1 MHVKDL
7 ASIKIEG
14 RCFSV
19 PAVLKLFPGK
29 KQRVSF
35 VLGKN
40 GSGKSTISTAVRG
53 AIAGSLPDGI
63 VRLNLLDQNDLV
75 LNDEPDVLQST
86 FVFNESFVEENIRVS
101 ENGLQAIVMIGE
113 TGDLTDRIDK
123 ASQDLQAASKELDE
137 AQKLLTSMRDSSNP
151 LSVQFHKTQIYRTL
165 SSLGGWG
172 DREKEIRSLKR
183 AASVSDNVQ
192 NTIVQLQLPSE
203 PKEQLENEYRAAM
216 ANLGQLNEGDE
227 LSAVPSLPSWLLQIN
242 EDKFVYALERVI
254 DHPDLTERDKHI
266 LSLVEK
272 EGSSNLLESR
282 KYFEAET
289 NGICPFCLRD
299 IDEDEKADLFA
310 TISALLNEEA
320 DRHSGE
326 LSSLITPVFAMDLTD
341 YEKIS
346 KNDVDAANALIED
359 IQNTLAFFNAQLELK
374 SQNLYSPVSVEDQHL
389 QDSISKLNAVLA
401 TIEEARQSW
410 NRDIKNKQHVVEN
423 LQALNKKIARIEIN
437 SSIEASKKA
446 EADET
451 KQGEVVHDL
460 EEKVKALVSEK
471 SKLEAQKSSINIALD
486 DINESLAFIFLSKDR
501 LVLSGEHGE
510 YALYSRGE
518 KVRPCDVS
526 AGERNAIGLCYFF
539 TLIGAG
545 KSKEDKYSDS
555 VFVLIDDPISS
566 LDQDNRIG
574 ILSYLRYQLFEIV
587 AGNRYS
593 KATVFTHDG
602 YCMNAFEKMCKELVN
617 RSVAAGPRFAIHHPE
632 TLELSDRHLIKWK
645 LDAMRYTELV
655 GLMYDYAI
663 SPNDQQR
670 PLIGNI
676 SRKVLEAFATFE
688 FSMGLSEFADSST
701 VLETIANQ
709 KLKDYFGRL
718 MFSIVLHSESHTSDP
733 VKIEGVIETARE
745 YASSEIDR
753 IVRDSLLLIYCINRK
768 HVLTHLKDKD
778 GAQGQL
784 DSWVGELENM

>member
-1 MHVKDL
+1 
-7 ASIKIEG
+7 
-14 RCFSV
+14 
-19 PAVLKLFPGK
+19 
-29 KQRVSF
+29 
-35 VLGKN
+35 
-40 GSGKSTISTAVRG
+40 
-53 AIAGSLPDGI
+53 
-63 VRLNLLDQNDLV
+63 
-75 LNDEPDVLQST
+75 
-86 FVFNESFVEENIRVS
+86 
-101 ENGLQAIVMIGE
+101 
-113 TGDLTDRIDK
+113 
-123 ASQDLQAASKELDE
+123 
-137 AQKLLTSMRDSSNP
+137 
-151 LSVQFHKTQIYRTL
+151 
-165 SSLGGWG
+165 
-172 DREKEIRSLKR
+172 
-183 AASVSDNVQ
+183 
-192 NTIVQLQLPSE
+192 
-203 PKEQLENEYRAAM
+203 
-216 ANLGQLNEGDE
+216 
-227 LSAVPSLPSWLLQIN
+227 
-242 EDKFVYALERVI
+242 
-254 DHPDLTERDKHI
+254 
-266 LSLVEK
+266 
-272 EGSSNLLESR
+272 
-282 KYFEAET
+282 
-289 NGICPFCLRD
+289 
-299 IDEDEKADLFA
+299 
-310 TISALLNEEA
+310 
-320 DRHSGE
+320 
-326 LSSLITPVFAMDLTD
+326 MDLTD

-346 KNDVDAANALIED
+346 KKDVDAANALIED

-374 SQNLYSPVSVEDQHL
+374 TKNLYSPVSIEDQHL

-410 NRDIKNKQHVVEN
+410 NSAIKNKQGVVEN

-437 SSIEASKKA
+437 SSVEASKKA
-446 EADET
+446 ETDEI
-451 KQGEVVHDL
+451 KQDEVVRVL
-460 EEKVKALVSEK
+460 KEKVKALISEK

-555 VFVLIDDPISS
+555 VFVLIDDPMSS

-574 ILSYLRYQLFEIV
+574 ILSYLRYQLMEIV

-602 YCMNAFEKMCKELVN
+602 YCMNAFDKMRKELVN
-617 RSVAAGPRFAIHHPE
+617 RSCAAGPGFTIPHPE
-632 TLELSDRHLIKWK
+632 TLELSDRHLIRWK

-709 KLKDYFGRL
+709 KLKHYFGRL
-718 MFSIVLHSESHTSDP
+718 MFSIVLHGESHTSDP

-745 YASSEIDR
+745 YSSSEIDR
-753 IVRDSLLLIYCINRK
+753 IVRGSLLLIYCINGK